1 MEFVPN
7 GIVILI
13 FGIIFFVI
21 LLLIIRY
28 CCCKESNKTD
38 PITDLESGHLS
49 RETVPKPTLIDPT
62 NKIPIFPLSVT
73 CPVHDHV
80 DGNISI
86 ISSQVANQVSKP
98 ISIKKP
104 EPIKKIDAANRN
116 NQSSSNT
123 ANPSITIPSTGSI
136 KASKTPGFINS
147 KPISIISST
156 SIDSKP
162 TSVVNSKPSSIPIRF
177 EPRRIEIVDNRQNVP
192 TASLAGTYYQIE
204 IILNQ
209 SRNALVIYL

>member
-13 FGIIFFVI
+13 FGIILFVI
-21 LLLIIRY
+21 LLLVIRY

-49 RETVPKPTLIDPT
+49 RETVPKPTLTDST
-62 NKIPIFPLSVT
+62 NKNTKFPLSVT
-73 CPVHDHV
+73 CPVHDQV

-86 ISSQVANQVSKP
+86 ISSQVSDQVSKP

-104 EPIKKIDAANRN
+104 EPIKNIDAANRN

-123 ANPSITIPSTGSI
+123 VNPSITIPSAGSI
-136 KASKTPGFINS
+136 RASKTPGFINS
-147 KPISIISST
+147 KAISIISST

-162 TSVVNSKPSSIPIRF
+162 TSTIDYKPTSVVNAKPISISSSIPIRF

-192 TASLAGTYYQIE
+192 TASLAGTNYQIE
-204 IILNQ
+204 I
-209 SRNALVIYL
+209 Y

>member
-7 GIVILI
+7 GIVICI
-13 FGIIFFVI
+13 FGIILFVI
-21 LLLIIRY
+21 LLLVIRY

-49 RETVPKPTLIDPT
+49 REMVPKPTLTDST
-62 NKIPIFPLSVT
+62 NKNTIFPLSVT
-73 CPVHDHV
+73 CPVHDQV
-80 DGNISI
+80 DGNIST
-86 ISSQVANQVSKP
+86 QVSDHVSKP
-98 ISIKKP
+98 TSIKKP
-104 EPIKKIDAANRN
+104 EPIKNIDAANRN

-123 ANPSITIPSTGSI
+123 YNPSITISSAGSI
-136 KASKTPGFINS
+136 RASKTPGFINS

-162 TSVVNSKPSSIPIRF
+162 TSTIDYKPTSVVNAKPSSISSSIPIRF

-192 TASLAGTYYQIE
+192 TASLAGTNYQIE
-204 IILNQ
+204 I
-209 SRNALVIYL
+209 Y

>member
-13 FGIIFFVI
+13 FGIILFVI
-21 LLLIIRY
+21 LLLVIRY

-73 CPVHDHV
+73 CPVHDQV

-86 ISSQVANQVSKP
+86 IYGQVSDQVSKP

-104 EPIKKIDAANRN
+104 EPIKNIDAANRN

-123 ANPSITIPSTGSI
+123 VFPRVNPSITIPSAGSI
-136 KASKTPGFINS
+136 RASKTPGFINS

-192 TASLAGTYYQIE
+192 TASLAGTNCQIE
-204 IILNQ
+204 I
-209 SRNALVIYL
+209 Y

>member
-13 FGIIFFVI
+13 FGIILFVI
-21 LLLIIRY
+21 LLLVIRY

-49 RETVPKPTLIDPT
+49 RETVPKPTLTDST
-62 NKIPIFPLSVT
+62 NKKTIFPTSVT

-86 ISSQVANQVSKP
+86 ISSQVSDQVSKP

-104 EPIKKIDAANRN
+104 EPIKNIDAANRN

-123 ANPSITIPSTGSI
+123 VNPSVIISSAGSI
-136 KASKTPGFINS
+136 RASKTPGFINF

-156 SIDSKP
+156 SIDSKA
-162 TSVVNSKPSSIPIRF
+162 TSVVNSKPSSISSSIPIRF

-192 TASLAGTYYQIE
+192 TASLAGTNYQIE
-204 IILNQ
+204 I
-209 SRNALVIYL
+209 Y